1 MISDQRPTY
10 NLRAVTRETG
20 LSPETLRAWERRYEV
35 IKPQRTPGGHR
46 LYTLRDIRLL
56 KWLVGQQQQGLS
68 ISRAVELWRTLQE
81 SGQDPLAV
89 AGTETLT
96 QTGTSNLEELRQ
108 IWVAA
113 CLDFNES
120 AAEQILS
127 EAFAVAVPEMVVV
140 EVLQK
145 GVSMIGQLW
154 YEGQATVQQ
163 EHFATSLA
171 SRRLHSLMAA
181 APPISRSGR
190 ILAACPPGE
199 EHEFVLLLI
208 SSLLRRQG
216 WEIIYLGA
224 NVPLLKLETTLRSTS
239 PILVLSL
246 AQTLPAAASLREM
259 AVLLKNL
266 GIPLAFGGGIFNDLP
281 NLVQWIPGFF
291 LESEISTAPKRL
303 DEIINKNEPLP
314 SIKPLPDEYQRAL
327 DCFEGK
333 QHAIEAVVSEEIKD
347 WQLPG
352 SALDQANQ
360 AFPSHLKA
368 ALVLGDL
375 STLIYSIN
383 WVGGL
388 LENYGMPRESLM
400 QYLKV
405 YQDAIQ
411 DQLKEDSGLITGVI
425 ENFREMNN

>member
-266 GIPLAFGGGIFNDLP
+266 DIPLAFGGGIFNDLP

-314 SIKPLPDEYQRAL
+314 SIKPLPDEYQRTL

-333 QHAIEAVVSEEIKD
+333 QHAIEAIVSEEIKD

-388 LENYGMPRESLM
+388 LENYGMPRDSLM